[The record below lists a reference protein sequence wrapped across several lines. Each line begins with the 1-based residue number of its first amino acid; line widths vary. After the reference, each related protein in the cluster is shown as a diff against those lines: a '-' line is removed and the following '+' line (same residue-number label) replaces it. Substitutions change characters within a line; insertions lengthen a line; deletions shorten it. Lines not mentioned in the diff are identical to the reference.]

1 MTKKVITLL
10 LACCF
15 AVGTRAAENDADHEM
30 LAEPKAEAPKVQSH
44 NFVDRQN
51 ISLFSAIA
59 VSRMADVHSTYRNM
73 RLGYPEAELPQALV
87 NSRPGFVAFS
97 LGMVGA
103 NVGAAY
109 LFHRAGHHKLERAT
123 SYIHFAVITASAA
136 RNYAIP

>member
-1 MTKKVITLL
+1 MLKKVLTIVLICWFAS
-10 LACCF
+10 LAQ
-15 AVGTRAAENDADHEM
+15 AADSDADHEM
-30 LAEPKAEAPKVQSH
+30 LVEPKAEAPRVPPH
-44 NFVDRQN
+44 HFVDREN
-51 ISLFSAIA
+51 VALFGAITM
-59 VSRMADVHSTYRNM
+59 SRLADVHSTYRNM